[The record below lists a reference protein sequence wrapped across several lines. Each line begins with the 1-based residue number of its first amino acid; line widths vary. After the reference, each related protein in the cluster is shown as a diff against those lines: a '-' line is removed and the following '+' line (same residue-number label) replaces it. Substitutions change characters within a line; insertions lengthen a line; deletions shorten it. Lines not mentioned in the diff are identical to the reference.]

1 MYLYLVLNQTTLA
14 ADPQKPHPHQGI
26 AQRFESPTKTPLSAE
41 EQATLQKGDAVRKQA
56 RSGNGGRGIAI
67 MDVSAPAEDVWSV
80 ITDFEQYPKWIDQMS
95 ASSIYDTSK
104 NSDHTEI
111 LVDFTLS
118 AMMISVQYYIDHSYH
133 PEQGY
138 LTWTLD
144 YSKHSDLDDSTGY
157 WLVYPSPDDPSKSR
171 VEYSVDLRVSG
182 WIPGFVEDML
192 ANQGLVDATKWVKR
206 ESEKR
211 AQK

>member
-1 MYLYLVLNQTTLA
+1 MYLHLVLTQTALA

-26 AQRFESPTKTPLSAE
+26 AQHFESPAKTELSAE
-41 EQATLQKGDAVRKQA
+41 EKTTLKKGDAVRKQV

-67 MDVSAPAEDVWSV
+67 MDVSASPEEVWSV

-95 ASSIYDTSK
+95 ASSIYKTSK
-104 NSDHTEI
+104 KSDHTEI

-118 AMMISVQYYIDHSYH
+118 AMMISVQYYIDHSYY
-133 PEQGY
+133 PDKGY

-144 YSKHSDLDDSTGY
+144 YSKYSDLDDSTGY

-192 ANQGLVDATKWVKR
+192 ANQGLVDATKWMKR

-211 AQK
+211 AHK